1 MQSEVQ
7 IYHPAR
13 DQKSI
18 RVLKAVLRWGG
29 RIVMM
34 GLAVLVVAIA
44 YLSHVGEPSSASSMK
59 FEGFIELPKD
69 RIVNIFDYM
78 ALSDRTIFVGNML
91 SGSVVKVQL
100 TNDQGGPLATVS
112 EQRGAGNA
120 HGIAVDSARRQSIC
134 YPQRRERCRCVSAQL
149 TQPVGTDSGRRRRGR
164 NHLRSC
170 QPHDLCSER
179 NA

>member
-1 MQSEVQ
+1 MQNEAQ

-13 DQKSI
+13 DQKAI

-29 RIVMM
+29 LIVLM

-44 YLSHVGEPSSASSMK
+44 YLSHVGEPSSTSSMK

-100 TNDQGGPLATVS
+100 INKEGGRSPPSQSS
-112 EQRGAGNA
+112 EAPVMLMASRSFRTKTKHLSLVAARTSSMYFNPA
-120 HGIAVDSARRQSIC
+120 HSTCWDKSRSPTTRTQSFTI
-134 YPQRRERCRCVSAQL
+134 
-149 TQPVGTDSGRRRRGR
+149 
-164 NHLRSC
+164 LR
-170 QPHDLCSER
+170 
-179 NA
+179 AA